1 MCFHWQ
7 QQTLFLF
14 DCRFTYIPPSHDDR
28 ALMFDSEIRGQL
40 AILMGGR
47 AAEMITCSQVSTGAL
62 DDIRRATQLAHRA
75 VSEFGL
81 STLVG
86 PMNVG
91 ILSTG
96 GADDGGLFPRCV
108 LGCYSYIELV
118 AKLM

>member
-1 MCFHWQ
+1 MFVLDSKNLCH
-7 QQTLFLF
+7 LLH
-14 DCRFTYIPPSHDDR
+14 CRFTYIPPSNEDR

-47 AAEMITCSQVSTGAL
+47 AAEMITCGQISTGAM

-81 STLVG
+81 STMVG

-91 ILSTG
+91 ILSTAG
-96 GADDGGLFPRCV
+96 TEDGGLFPRWGIV
-108 LGCYSYIELV
+108 EEVS
-118 AKLM
+118 